1 MKVIVVPSQKSLI
14 DLLADR
20 LVHASQPLPE
30 SWVVFPEKRPGHYL
44 IKALAQRLKKSF
56 LPPKTDSFDGF
67 VDRLYTENLGLEAPL
82 LTLIDAVSILYEL
95 HRTHPEHQLP
105 AQVEEQGHNFPR
117 SSQNQFYTSLD
128 QFFSLGIKLYQ
139 DLEELKLGMVS
150 RDKFLMIDSLV
161 AEKIPVQTRNRFQ
174 KLSFFFEQFYS
185 WLEREKFSTRASRLE
200 TVLKRIELE
209 QIDDFNQLILAGF
222 FVMSRAEATL
232 LKKFLTSEKTS
243 LYLIDSPGLEE
254 IVRQLELSPR
264 DLERIESPAEIQT
277 EMKFHH
283 SPDSH
288 GQLFLLRNLMAEKIT
303 NLSLLNERQVIVLPA
318 AETLI
323 PLEQQALSEIPQEF
337 YNLSLGYPLTR
348 TPVFSFFD
356 NLFNLLQGADEDDR
370 FYIPDYL
377 NFVLHP
383 YTKNIYFPGQPRR
396 AEFTRILFHLLQ
408 TVLTEKKG
416 KLFWGLKEIE
426 AEPELNRRLARYAA
440 ENPEAPEAS
449 DFLRHLTLIH
459 QTTIQPFLSLE
470 NIRDFADK
478 LSSLLEFLKA
488 DSTASLHIFFQ
499 PYTEAIFGCLE
510 SLKNS
515 FSRGLSF
522 VHISSYFNLFRRLLA
537 EARVPFPGTPLHG
550 LQVLGFWETR
560 CLSFDEVY
568 LLDMNEEVIP
578 GTGRGDTLLPYD
590 LRKALSLQTHEDR
603 EKRMEYYLRALVS
616 GARKVH
622 FFFIENS
629 QTEKSRYLEKLIWEK
644 QKEDQQPDSS
654 KYFDKLS
661 YRMDLTSPEPPD
673 IPKTGKIIE
682 FLKNLEFS
690 ASRLDA
696 YLTCPLKFYY
706 SVILRLEEKEAISE
720 GLEQSQIGTLVHEIL
735 RSYFKP
741 YLGKELPARM
751 DLATLTDQIE
761 SIFGARFSQPL
772 SGNFYLMKEQ
782 IKSHLEDFILDYQL
796 PLAKKLGQTGLKL
809 LALEKKVSCDYQI
822 EGVSFSLSG
831 RLDRIEKRNS
841 YLCLLDY
848 KTSANEKYH
857 QIDFKKLDLE
867 KRLTWPEAIGS
878 LQLPFYQLLLA
889 LEANIPAEDIYAA
902 VLLLGKNRIDEKIE
916 YSPLIPKKSRSQP
929 TRSSELDQPE
939 LMVFPFNQT
948 EEDLEL
954 RKENFRLIKEVIER
968 LLLEIIS
975 PEIPF
980 SASLSR
986 KDSCSHCPYSD
997 FCSQ

>member
-1 MKVIVVPSQKSLI
+1 MKVFVVPPQKSLVE
-14 DLLADR
+14 LLADT
-20 LVHASQPLPE
+20 LVQSRQPLPKA
-30 SWVVFPEKRPGHYL
+30 WVVFPEKRPGHYL

-56 LPPKTDSFDGF
+56 LPPKIDSFDGL
-67 VDRLYTENLGLEAPL
+67 VDRLYTGGLGLEAPL
-82 LTLIDAVSILYEL
+82 LTPIDAVSLLYEL

-105 AQVEEQGHNFPR
+105 PPSEEQNYYLPGN
-117 SSQNQFYTSLD
+117 SQNQFYTSLD

-139 DLEELKLGMVS
+139 DLEELKSALVS

-161 AEKIPVQTRNRFQ
+161 AEKIPVQARNRFQ

-185 WLEREKFSTRASRLE
+185 WLERENFSTRASRLE
-200 TVLKRIELE
+200 TVVKRIEPE
-209 QIDDFNQLILAGF
+209 QIEDFNQLILAGF
-222 FVMSRAEATL
+222 FMMSRGEAAL
-232 LKKFLTSEKTS
+232 LKKLLSLEKTS
-243 LYLIDSPGLEE
+243 LYLIDGPGLEE
-254 IVRQLELSPR
+254 IVKQLELSPS
-264 DLERIESPAEIQT
+264 DLESIESPVEFQT
-277 EMKFHH
+277 EMKFHQ

-288 GQLFLLRNLMAEKIT
+288 GQLFLMRNLMAEKIT

-337 YNLSLGYPLTR
+337 YNISLGYPLTR

-356 NLFNLLQGADEDDR
+356 SLFNLLQGTDEDGR

-383 YTKNIYFPGQPRR
+383 YTKNIYFPGKPRR

-440 ENPEAPEAS
+440 ENPEAPEAL
-449 DFLRHLTLIH
+449 DFLRHLTSIH
-459 QTTIQPFLSLE
+459 QTTIQPFLSIE
-470 NIRDFADK
+470 NIRDFAEK
-478 LSSLLEFLKA
+478 LISLLEFLKA
-488 DSTASLHIFFQ
+488 ESTASLHVFFQ
-499 PYTEAIFGCLE
+499 PYREAIIGCLE
-510 SLKNS
+510 SLKSS

-522 VHISSYFNLFRRLLA
+522 VHTSSYFNLFRRLLA

-578 GTGRGDTLLPYD
+578 GTSRVDSLLPYD

-603 EKRMEYYLRALVS
+603 EKKMEYYLRALIS

-644 QKEDQQPDSS
+644 QKKEQQPDSS

-661 YRMDLTSPEPPD
+661 YRLDLTNPEPPD
-673 IPKTGKIIE
+673 IPKTDKVIE
-682 FLKNLEFS
+682 FLINLEFS

-706 SVILRLEEKEAISE
+706 SVILRLEEKEAVSE
-720 GLEQSQIGTLVHEIL
+720 ALEQSQIGTLVHEIL
-735 RSYFKP
+735 RSYFMP

-751 DLATLTDQIE
+751 DLEALTSQIE
-761 SIFGARFSQPL
+761 STFGARFSQPL

-782 IKSHLEDFILDYQL
+782 IKSHLEDFILNYQL
-796 PLAKKLGQTGLKL
+796 PLAKKMGQPGLKL
-809 LALEKKVSCDYQI
+809 LALEKKISCDYQI

-831 RLDRIEKRNS
+831 RLDRIEKRDS

-848 KTSANEKYH
+848 KTSASEKYH
-857 QIDFKKLDLE
+857 QIDFKKLDLG

-878 LQLPFYQLLLA
+878 IQLPFYQFLLA
-889 LEANIPAEDIYAA
+889 SEANIPAEDIYAA
-902 VLLLGKNRIDEKIE
+902 VLLLGKNQIDEKIE
-916 YSPLIPKKSRSQP
+916 YSPLIPKKPWRRS
-929 TRSSELDQPE
+929 TKNSEQDQPE

-954 RKENFRLIKEVIER
+954 RKENFRLIKKVIER
-968 LLLEIIS
+968 LLLEIIN

-986 KDSCSHCPYSD
+986 KDSCRRCPYSD
-997 FCSQ
+997 FCSR